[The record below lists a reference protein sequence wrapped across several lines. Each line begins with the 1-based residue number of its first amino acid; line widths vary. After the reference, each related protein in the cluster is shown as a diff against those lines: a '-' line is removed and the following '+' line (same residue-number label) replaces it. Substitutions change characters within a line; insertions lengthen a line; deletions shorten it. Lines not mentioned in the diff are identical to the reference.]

1 MVHRQT
7 STHLPLMGH
16 RRATRLRQAWPM
28 TDMLTSHRGP
38 RVEISAAKLRALRTN
53 AGFTQLELANLAKLT
68 PAQVS
73 RLENGWHNP
82 NRRTVEQLA
91 NALGCQFSD
100 LAGVIPHYR
109 PEFRRTRGGELAR

>member
-28 TDMLTSHRGP
+28 TDMLISHRGP
-38 RVEISAAKLRALRTN
+38 RVEISATKLRALRIQ
-53 AGFTQLELANLAKLT
+53 AGFTQLELANLANLT

-73 RLENGWHNP
+73 RLENGWHHP
-82 NRRTVEQLA
+82 NRRTVEQLTV
-91 NALGCQFSD
+91 ALGCRFSD
-100 LAGVIPHYR
+100 LAGTVPVYR
-109 PEFRRTRGGELAR
+109 PEHRRTRGQELAR